1 MLGMGIQM
9 KAKKISRNISI
20 ALICVILGLALS
32 WQFQSIRN
40 NAKVMN
46 LESQK
51 KDDLVVKIL
60 NEQKNNE
67 NLRAK
72 LNELQAQLNK
82 FESARGNSDENLK
95 LLTDEIQKLKTV
107 AGLTDVK
114 GKGVTVTFAK
124 EDALNVEDDDLLFVL
139 NELRA
144 TDAQALAINDQR
156 IIDTSEVRVAGG
168 YIMVNGRHVTPPFV
182 IKAIVDPDN
191 AVNALNMIGG
201 ALEKIKLF
209 IDVDVEKTDNIEIP
223 KISEELI
230 RTDKLKPVEKD

>member
-1 MLGMGIQM
+1 M
-9 KAKKISRNISI
+9 
-20 ALICVILGLALS
+20 
-32 WQFQSIRN
+32 
-40 NAKVMN
+40 
-46 LESQK
+46 
-51 KDDLVVKIL
+51 
-60 NEQKNNE
+60 
-67 NLRAK
+67 
-72 LNELQAQLNK
+72 
-82 FESARGNSDENLK
+82 
-95 LLTDEIQKLKTV
+95 

-124 EDALNVEDDDLLFVL
+124 EDSLNVEDDDLLFVL

-156 IIDTSEVRVAGG
+156 IIDTTEVRVAGG
-168 YIMVNGRHVTPPFV
+168 YIMVNGRHVTPPYV

-209 IDVDVEKTDNIEIP
+209 IDVHVEKSDNIEIP

>member
-1 MLGMGIQM
+1 MM
-9 KAKKISRNISI
+9 KTKRISRNMSISI
-20 ALICVILGLALS
+20 VCIILGLALS

-40 NAKVMN
+40 NAQVMS

-67 NLRAK
+67 NLKAK
-72 LNELQAQLNK
+72 LSELQMQIAQ

-95 LLTDEIQKLKTV
+95 LLTDEIQKLRTV

-114 GKGVTVTFAK
+114 GRGVIVSFSK
-124 EDALNVEDDDLLFVL
+124 EDALNIEDDDLLFVL

-156 IIDTSEVRVAGG
+156 VIDTTEVRGAGG
-168 YIMVNGRHVTPPFV
+168 YIMVNGKHVVPPYV

-191 AVNALNMIGG
+191 AENALNMLGG
-201 ALEKIKLF
+201 ALEKIRLF
-209 IDVDVEKTDNIEIP
+209 VDVKVEKSDNILIP

-230 RTDKLKPVEKD
+230 KTDKLQVTESK

>member
-1 MLGMGIQM
+1 M
-9 KAKKISRNISI
+9 KAKRVSRNISI

-32 WQFQSIRN
+32 WQFQSIRS

-72 LNELQAQLNK
+72 LNELQVQLNK

-114 GKGVTVTFAK
+114 GRGVTVTFAK
-124 EDALNVEDDDLLFVL
+124 EDSLNVEDDDLLFVL

-156 IIDTSEVRVAGG
+156 IIDTTEVRVAGG
-168 YIMVNGRHVTPPFV
+168 YIMVNGRHVTPPYV

-209 IDVDVEKTDNIEIP
+209 IDVHVEKSDNIEIP

>member
-1 MLGMGIQM
+1 M
-9 KAKKISRNISI
+9 KAKRVSRNISI

-32 WQFQSIRN
+32 WQFQSIRS

-72 LNELQAQLNK
+72 LNELQVQLNK

-124 EDALNVEDDDLLFVL
+124 EDSLNVEDDDLLFVL

-144 TDAQALAINDQR
+144 TDAQALPINDQR
-156 IIDTSEVRVAGG
+156 IIDTTEVRVAGG
-168 YIMVNGRHVTPPFV
+168 YIMVNGRHVTPPYV

-209 IDVDVEKTDNIEIP
+209 IDVHVEKSDNIEIP

>member
-1 MLGMGIQM
+1 MT
-9 KAKKISRNISI
+9 AKKISRNISI

-32 WQFQSIRN
+32 WQFQSIRKN
-40 NAKVMN
+40 EKVIN

-51 KDDLVVKIL
+51 KDDLIVKIL

-67 NLRAK
+67 NLRTK
-72 LNELQAQLNK
+72 LLELQSQLDK
-82 FESARGNSDENLK
+82 FENARGNTDENLK
-95 LLTDEIQKLKTV
+95 LLSDEIRKLRTI

-114 GKGVTVTFAK
+114 GRGVIVSFAK
-124 EDALNVEDDDLLFVL
+124 EDSLNVGDDDLLYVL

-168 YIMVNGRHVTPPFV
+168 YIMVNGRHLTPPYV

-201 ALEKIKLF
+201 ALEKIRIF
-209 IDVDVEKTDNIEIP
+209 INVEIEKSDNIEIP
-223 KISEELI
+223 KISEELK
-230 RTDKLKPVEKD
+230 RTDKLRPVEKTQE

>member
-1 MLGMGIQM
+1 M

-20 ALICVILGLALS
+20 SIVCIILGLALS

-40 NAKVMN
+40 NAKIMN

-51 KDDLVVKIL
+51 KDDLIVKIL

-67 NLRAK
+67 NLKAK
-72 LNELQAQLNK
+72 LSELQVQLGK
-82 FESARGNSDENLK
+82 FENARGNSDENMK

-114 GKGVTVTFAK
+114 GKGVIINFAK
-124 EDALNVEDDDLLFVL
+124 EDSLMVEDDDLLFIL

-144 TDAQALAINDQR
+144 TDAQALAINEQR

-168 YIMVNGRHVTPPFV
+168 YIMVNGRQVIPPYQV
-182 IKAIVDPDN
+182 KAIVDPDN
-191 AVNALNMIGG
+191 ASNALKMIGG
-201 ALEKIKLF
+201 ALEKIQVF
-209 IDVDVEKTDNIEIP
+209 IDVKLEKSDDIEIP

-230 RTDKLKPVEKD
+230 KTNKLTPVENK

>member
-1 MLGMGIQM
+1 M
-9 KAKKISRNISI
+9 KAKRVSRNISI

-32 WQFQSIRN
+32 WQFQSIRS

-72 LNELQAQLNK
+72 LNELQVQLNK

-107 AGLTDVK
+107 AGLTDVN

-124 EDALNVEDDDLLFVL
+124 EDSLNVEDDDLLFVL

-156 IIDTSEVRVAGG
+156 IIDTTEVRVAGG
-168 YIMVNGRHVTPPFV
+168 YIMVNGRHVTPPYV

-209 IDVDVEKTDNIEIP
+209 IDVHVEKSDNIEIP

>member
-1 MLGMGIQM
+1 M
-9 KAKKISRNISI
+9 KPRKISRNISI
-20 ALICVILGLALS
+20 SIVCIILGLALS

-40 NAKVMN
+40 NAKILN

-51 KDDLVVKIL
+51 KDDLIVKIL

-67 NLRAK
+67 NLKAK
-72 LNELQAQLNK
+72 LSELQEQLYK
-82 FESARGNSDENLK
+82 FESARGNSDINIK
-95 LLTDEIQKLKTV
+95 LLTEEIQKLKTV
-107 AGLTDVK
+107 AGLTNVK
-114 GKGVTVTFAK
+114 GKGVIVSFKK
-124 EDALNVEDDDLLFVL
+124 EDSLSVEDDDLLIIL

-168 YIMVNGRHVTPPFV
+168 YIMVNGTHLVPPYV

-191 AVNALNMIGG
+191 ADNALNMLGG
-201 ALEKIKLF
+201 ALERIRLF
-209 IDVDVEKTDNIEIP
+209 VDVKVEKSNNIEIP

-230 RTDKLKPVEKD
+230 KTNMLKLVEDK

>member
-1 MLGMGIQM
+1 M
-9 KAKKISRNISI
+9 KAKRVSRNISI

-72 LNELQAQLNK
+72 LNELQTQLDK
-82 FESARGNSDENLK
+82 FENARGNSDENLK
-95 LLTDEIQKLKTV
+95 LLTDEIQKLRTV

-114 GKGVTVTFAK
+114 GRGVIVSFAK

-156 IIDTSEVRVAGG
+156 IIDTTEVRVAGG
-168 YIMVNGRHVTPPFV
+168 YIMVNGRHVTPPYV

-201 ALEKIKLF
+201 SLEKIRLF
-209 IDVDVEKTDNIEIP
+209 IDVKVEKSNNLEIP

>member
-1 MLGMGIQM
+1 MM

-20 ALICVILGLALS
+20 SIVCIILGLALS

-40 NAKVMN
+40 NSKVLN

-51 KDDLVVKIL
+51 KDDLIVKIL

-67 NLRAK
+67 NLRTK
-72 LNELQAQLNK
+72 LSELQVQLDK
-82 FESARGNSDENLK
+82 FENARGNSDENMK
-95 LLTDEIQKLKTV
+95 LLSDEIQKLKTV

-114 GKGVTVTFAK
+114 GKGVLVSFKK
-124 EDALNVEDDDLLFVL
+124 EDSLNVEDDDLLFIL

-144 TDAQALAINDQR
+144 TDAQALSINEQR

-168 YIMVNGRHVTPPFV
+168 YIMVNGRHVIPPYV
-182 IKAIVDPDN
+182 VKAIVDPDN
-191 AVNALNMIGG
+191 AENSLNMIGG
-201 ALEKIKLF
+201 ALEKIRLF
-209 IDVDVEKTDNIEIP
+209 IDVKVEKSDNVEIP

-230 RTDKLKPVEKD
+230 KTDKLKTVEKE

>member
-1 MLGMGIQM
+1 M
-9 KAKKISRNISI
+9 KAKRVSRNISI

-32 WQFQSIRN
+32 WQFQSIRS

-72 LNELQAQLNK
+72 LNELQVQLNK

-124 EDALNVEDDDLLFVL
+124 EDSLNVEDDDLLFVL
-139 NELRA
+139 TELRA
-144 TDAQALAINDQR
+144 TDAQALPINDQR
-156 IIDTSEVRVAGG
+156 IIDTTEVRVAGG
-168 YIMVNGRHVTPPFV
+168 YIMVNGRHVTPPYV

-209 IDVDVEKTDNIEIP
+209 IDVHVEKSDNIEIP

>member
-1 MLGMGIQM
+1 M
-9 KAKKISRNISI
+9 KAKRVSRNISI

-72 LNELQAQLNK
+72 LTELQTQLDK
-82 FESARGNSDENLK
+82 FENARGNSDENLK
-95 LLTDEIQKLKTV
+95 LLTDEIQKLRTV

-114 GKGVTVTFAK
+114 GRGVIVSFAK

-156 IIDTSEVRVAGG
+156 IIDTTEVRVAGG
-168 YIMVNGRHVTPPFV
+168 YIMVNGRHVTPPYV

-201 ALEKIKLF
+201 SLEKIRLF
-209 IDVDVEKTDNIEIP
+209 IDVKVEKSNNLEIP

>member
-1 MLGMGIQM
+1 MLGMGIKM

>member
-1 MLGMGIQM
+1 MM
-9 KAKKISRNISI
+9 KAKKVSRNISI

-32 WQFQSIRN
+32 WQFQSIRS

-67 NLRAK
+67 NLRVK
-72 LNELQAQLNK
+72 LNELQVQLNK

-114 GKGVTVTFAK
+114 GRGVTVTFAK
-124 EDALNVEDDDLLFVL
+124 EDSLNVEDDDLLFVL

-156 IIDTSEVRVAGG
+156 IIDTTEVRVAGG
-168 YIMVNGRHVTPPFV
+168 YIMVNGRHVTPPYV

-191 AVNALNMIGG
+191 AMNALNMIGG

-209 IDVDVEKTDNIEIP
+209 IDVHVEKSDNIEIP

>member
-1 MLGMGIQM
+1 MM

-20 ALICVILGLALS
+20 SLICVILGLALS

-40 NAKVMN
+40 NAKVIN

-51 KDDLVVKIL
+51 KDDLIVKIL

-67 NLRAK
+67 NLRSK
-72 LNELQAQLNK
+72 LTELQTQLDK
-82 FESARGNSDENLK
+82 FEKARGNSDENFK

-114 GKGVTVTFAK
+114 GKGVIVTFAK

-144 TDAQALAINDQR
+144 TDAQALAINEQR

-168 YIMVNGRHVTPPFV
+168 YIMINGRHVTPPYV
-182 IKAIVDPDN
+182 VKAIVDPDN

-209 IDVDVEKTDNIEIP
+209 IDVDVEKSDNIEIP

-230 RTDKLKPVEKD
+230 KIDKLKTVEKN

>member
-1 MLGMGIQM
+1 M
-9 KAKKISRNISI
+9 KAKRVSRNISI

-32 WQFQSIRN
+32 WQFQSIRS

-72 LNELQAQLNK
+72 LNELQVQLNK

-124 EDALNVEDDDLLFVL
+124 EDSLNVEDDDLLFVL

-156 IIDTSEVRVAGG
+156 IIDTTEVRVAGG
-168 YIMVNGRHVTPPFV
+168 YIMVNGRHVTPPYV

-209 IDVDVEKTDNIEIP
+209 IDVHVEKSDNIEIP

>member
-1 MLGMGIQM
+1 MT
-9 KAKKISRNISI
+9 AKKISRNISI

-32 WQFQSIRN
+32 WQFQSIRKN
-40 NAKVMN
+40 EKVIS

-51 KDDLVVKIL
+51 KDDLIVKIL

-67 NLRAK
+67 NLRTK
-72 LNELQAQLNK
+72 LAELQTQLDK
-82 FESARGNSDENLK
+82 FENARGNTDENLK
-95 LLTDEIQKLKTV
+95 LLSDEIKKLRTV

-114 GKGVTVTFAK
+114 GKGVIVSFAK
-124 EDALNVEDDDLLFVL
+124 EDSLNVGDDDLLYVL

-168 YIMVNGRHVTPPFV
+168 YIMVNGRHLTPPYV

-201 ALEKIKLF
+201 ALEKIRIF
-209 IDVDVEKTDNIEIP
+209 INVEVEKSDDIEIP
-223 KISEELI
+223 KISEELK
-230 RTDKLKPVEKD
+230 RTDKLRPVEKEQE

>member
-1 MLGMGIQM
+1 MM
-9 KAKKISRNISI
+9 KAKRISRNISI
-20 ALICVILGLALS
+20 ALICVILGVALS

-40 NAKVMN
+40 NAQVMN

-67 NLRAK
+67 NLRSK
-72 LNELQAQLNK
+72 LGELQLQIEK

-95 LLTDEIQKLKTV
+95 LLSDEIQKLKTV

-114 GKGVTVTFAK
+114 GRGVIVTFSK
-124 EDALNVEDDDLLFVL
+124 DDALNVEDDDLLYIL

-168 YIMVNGRHVTPPFV
+168 YIMVNGRHIMPPYV
-182 IKAIVDPDN
+182 IKAIADPDN

-201 ALEKIKLF
+201 ALEKIRVF
-209 IDVDVEKTDNIEIP
+209 IDVDVEKSDNIEIP

-230 RTDKLKPVEKD
+230 KIDKLKPVENK

>member
-1 MLGMGIQM
+1 M
-9 KAKKISRNISI
+9 KAKRVSRNISI

-72 LNELQAQLNK
+72 LTELQTQLDK
-82 FESARGNSDENLK
+82 FENARGNSDENLK
-95 LLTDEIQKLKTV
+95 LLTDEIQKLRTV

-114 GKGVTVTFAK
+114 GRGVIVTFAK
-124 EDALNVEDDDLLFVL
+124 EDAINVEDDDLLFVL

-156 IIDTSEVRVAGG
+156 IIDTTEVRVAGG
-168 YIMVNGRHVTPPFV
+168 YIMVNGRHVTPPYV

-201 ALEKIKLF
+201 SLEKIRLF
-209 IDVDVEKTDNIEIP
+209 IDVKVEKSNNLEIP

-230 RTDKLKPVEKD
+230 RTDKLKQAEKD

>member
-1 MLGMGIQM
+1 M
-9 KAKKISRNISI
+9 KAKRVSRNISI

-72 LNELQAQLNK
+72 LTELQTQLDK
-82 FESARGNSDENLK
+82 FENARGNSDENLK
-95 LLTDEIQKLKTV
+95 LLTDEIQKLRTV

-114 GKGVTVTFAK
+114 GRGVMVSFAK

-156 IIDTSEVRVAGG
+156 IIDTTEVRVAGG
-168 YIMVNGRHVTPPFV
+168 YIMVNGRHVTPPYV

-201 ALEKIKLF
+201 SLEKIRLF
-209 IDVDVEKTDNIEIP
+209 IDVKVEKSNNLEIP

>member
-1 MLGMGIQM
+1 M

-20 ALICVILGLALS
+20 SIVCIILGLALS

-40 NAKVMN
+40 NAQVIN

-51 KDDLVVKIL
+51 KDDLIVKIL

-67 NLRAK
+67 NLKAK
-72 LNELQAQLNK
+72 LSELQDQLSK
-82 FESARGNSDENLK
+82 FENARGNSDENMK
-95 LLTDEIQKLKTV
+95 LLSDEIQKLKTI

-114 GKGVTVTFAK
+114 GKGVIISFAK
-124 EDALNVEDDDLLFVL
+124 EDSLSVEDDDFLQIL

-144 TDAQALAINDQR
+144 TDAQALAINNQR

-168 YIMVNGRHVTPPFV
+168 YIMVNGSHIIPPYQ

-191 AVNALNMIGG
+191 ATNALNMIGG
-201 ALEKIKLF
+201 TLEKIKVF
-209 IDVDVEKTDNIEIP
+209 IDVKVEKSDSIEID

-230 RTDKLKPVEKD
+230 KTNKLTPVENK

>member
-1 MLGMGIQM
+1 M
-9 KAKKISRNISI
+9 KPRISRISRNISI
-20 ALICVILGLALS
+20 ALVCIILGLALS

-67 NLRAK
+67 NLRTK
-72 LNELQAQLNK
+72 LSELQSQVDK

-95 LLTDEIQKLKTV
+95 LLSDEIQKLKTV

-114 GKGVTVTFAK
+114 GRGVLVTFSK
-124 EDALNVEDDDLLFVL
+124 DDALNVEDDDLLFVL

-156 IIDTSEVRVAGG
+156 VIDTTEVRVAGG
-168 YIMVNGRHVTPPFV
+168 YIMVNGRHVTPPYE

-201 ALEKIKLF
+201 ALEKIRLF
-209 IDVDVEKTDNIEIP
+209 IDVDVSKSESIEIP
-223 KISEELI
+223 KISEEQI
-230 RTDKLKPVEKD
+230 RIDKLRPVENK

>member
-1 MLGMGIQM
+1 MT
-9 KAKKISRNISI
+9 AKKISRNISI

-32 WQFQSIRN
+32 WQFQSIRKN
-40 NAKVMN
+40 EKVIN

-51 KDDLVVKIL
+51 KDDLIVKIL

-67 NLRAK
+67 NLRVK
-72 LNELQAQLNK
+72 LVELQTQLDK
-82 FESARGNSDENLK
+82 FESARGNSDLNLK
-95 LLTDEIQKLKTV
+95 LLTDEIQKLRTL

-114 GKGVTVTFAK
+114 GKGVIVSFAK
-124 EDALNVEDDDLLFVL
+124 EDSLNVGDDDMLTVL

-144 TDAQALAINDQR
+144 TDAQALAINNQR

-168 YIMVNGRHVTPPFV
+168 YIMVNGRHITPPYE

-201 ALEKIKLF
+201 ALEKIRIF
-209 IDVDVEKTDNIEIP
+209 INVGVEKSDNLEIP
-223 KISEELI
+223 KISEELK
-230 RTDKLKPVEKD
+230 RTDKLKPVAKDQ

>member
-1 MLGMGIQM
+1 M
-9 KAKKISRNISI
+9 KAKRVSRNISI

-32 WQFQSIRN
+32 WQFQSIRS

-72 LNELQAQLNK
+72 LNELQVQLNK

-124 EDALNVEDDDLLFVL
+124 EDSLNVEDDDLLFVL

-156 IIDTSEVRVAGG
+156 IIDTTEVRVAGG
-168 YIMVNGRHVTPPFV
+168 YIMVNGRHVTPPYV

-209 IDVDVEKTDNIEIP
+209 IDVHVEKSDNIEIP
-223 KISEELI
+223 KISEE
-230 RTDKLKPVEKD
+230 

>member
-1 MLGMGIQM
+1 M
-9 KAKKISRNISI
+9 KAKKVSRNISI

-72 LNELQAQLNK
+72 LSELQTQINK

-114 GKGVTVTFAK
+114 GRGVIVTFAK

-144 TDAQALAINDQR
+144 TDAQALAINEQR

-168 YIMVNGRHVTPPFV
+168 YIMVNGRHVTPPYV

-201 ALEKIKLF
+201 ALEKIRVF
-209 IDVDVEKTDNIEIP
+209 IKVDVQKSDSIEIP

-230 RTDKLKPVEKD
+230 KTNKLQPVESK

>member
-1 MLGMGIQM
+1 M
-9 KAKKISRNISI
+9 KAKRVSRNISI

-72 LNELQAQLNK
+72 LTELQTQLDK
-82 FESARGNSDENLK
+82 FENARGNSDENLK
-95 LLTDEIQKLKTV
+95 LLTDEIQKLRTV

-114 GKGVTVTFAK
+114 GRGVIVSFAK
-124 EDALNVEDDDLLFVL
+124 EDAINVEDDDLLFVL

-156 IIDTSEVRVAGG
+156 IIDTTEVRVAGG
-168 YIMVNGRHVTPPFV
+168 YIMVNGRHVTPPYV

-201 ALEKIKLF
+201 SLEKIRLF
-209 IDVDVEKTDNIEIP
+209 IDVKVEKSNNLEIP

>member
-1 MLGMGIQM
+1 M
-9 KAKKISRNISI
+9 KAKRVSRNISI

-32 WQFQSIRN
+32 WQFQSIKS

-72 LNELQAQLNK
+72 LSELQTQLDK
-82 FESARGNSDENLK
+82 FENARGNSDLNLK

-114 GKGVTVTFAK
+114 GRGVIVTFAK

-168 YIMVNGRHVTPPFV
+168 YIMVNGRHVMPPYV

-201 ALEKIKLF
+201 ALEKIRVF
-209 IDVDVEKTDNIEIP
+209 IDVGVEKSDSVEIP

-230 RTDKLKPVEKD
+230 KTNKLHPVENK

>member
-1 MLGMGIQM
+1 MM

-20 ALICVILGLALS
+20 SIVCIILGLALS

-40 NAKVMN
+40 NSKVLN

-51 KDDLVVKIL
+51 KDDLIVKIL

-67 NLRAK
+67 NLKTK
-72 LNELQAQLNK
+72 LSELQIQLDK
-82 FESARGNSDENLK
+82 FENARGN
-95 LLTDEIQKLKTV
+95 TDKNMTILSEEIQNLKTV

-114 GKGVTVTFAK
+114 GKGVLVSFKK
-124 EDALNVEDDDLLFVL
+124 EDSLNVEDDDLLFIL

-144 TDAQALAINDQR
+144 TDAQALAINEQR

-168 YIMVNGRHVTPPFV
+168 YIMVNGRHVIPPYV
-182 IKAIVDPDN
+182 VRAIVDPDN
-191 AVNALNMIGG
+191 AVNSLNMLGG
-201 ALEKIKLF
+201 ALEKIRLF
-209 IDVDVEKTDNIEIP
+209 IDVKVEKSDNVEIP

-230 RTDKLKPVEKD
+230 KTDKLKIVEKE

>member
-1 MLGMGIQM
+1 M
-9 KAKKISRNISI
+9 KAKKVSRNISI

-32 WQFQSIRN
+32 WQFQSIRS

-67 NLRAK
+67 NLRVK
-72 LNELQAQLNK
+72 LNELQSQINK

-114 GKGVTVTFAK
+114 GKGVTVIFAK
-124 EDALNVEDDDLLFVL
+124 EDSLNVEDDDLLFVL

-156 IIDTSEVRVAGG
+156 IIDTTEVRVAGG
-168 YIMVNGRHVTPPFV
+168 YIMVNGRHVTPPYV

-209 IDVDVEKTDNIEIP
+209 IDVHVEKSDNIEIP

-230 RTDKLKPVEKD
+230 RTDKLMPVEKD